1 MKWLVAFSWAGL
13 LAIAAVYILFV
24 LRYKNAALADVVCIG
39 DSLTAC
45 GGMEGRYT
53 DWLSKELP
61 DMRIVNRGIN
71 GDTLFGGR
79 DRFERDVLSL
89 HPKVVVIELGAN
101 DFFRH
106 DRTPHELYSDL
117 AFMVRGARE
126 QNIGVAIAGVFGDQ
140 LDEKGQPI
148 PKLFHEGDAAFGKT
162 ILEIERTVAKQYGAI
177 HIENIQADLNKPE
190 FWGDNRHPNAAGNK
204 LVAAR
209 ILPAVKKLLEEQA
222 ASGRK

>member
-1 MKWLVAFSWAGL
+1 MKWIAAFGWAGL
-13 LAIAAVYILFV
+13 LAVVAVYALFV
-24 LRYKNAALADVVCIG
+24 LRYKNASLADVVCIG

-53 DWLSKELP
+53 DFLSKDLP
-61 DMRIVNRGIN
+61 GLRIINRGIN

-79 DRFERDVLSL
+79 ERFERDVLSL
-89 HPKVVVIELGAN
+89 HPKIVVIELGAN

-106 DRTPHELYSDL
+106 DRSPHELYVDL
-117 AFMVRGARE
+117 ATMVRSARE

-148 PKLFHEGDAAFGKT
+148 PKLFHEGDPAFGQT

-177 HIENIQADLNKPE
+177 HIENIQADLTQPE
-190 FWGDNRHPNAAGNK
+190 YWGDNRHPNAAGNR

-209 ILPAVKKLLEEQA
+209 ILPAVKQLLEAQA
-222 ASGRK
+222 ASGRN